1 MNRRPPTRIGSCE
14 ADRSYRSASPMN
26 PRVSQKALMPLF
38 GGFRSRA
45 TTDWLVAPV
54 AQPEPQ
60 GLVLE
65 QLPVPE
71 LALGLELI

>member
-1 MNRRPPTRIGSCE
+1 
-14 ADRSYRSASPMN
+14 MN

-60 GLVLE
+60 GLVLVLE
-65 QLPVPE
+65 QLPVPELVLAQVPVPE